1 MCDRNK
7 RSKMSERIGADTVC
21 VGLGVQPN
29 GKFEMQKLAIC
40 TTAALA
46 LSTSLAL
53 AQGSGASGDIGSGST
68 RTAPPPAA
76 MEQQGTVGQ
85 GSRPMAPTPKAEKKI
100 EKTDKKKS
108 SPAEH

>member
-1 MCDRNK
+1 
-7 RSKMSERIGADTVC
+7 MSERIGADTVC

-29 GKFEMQKLAIC
+29 GKFEMRKLAIC

-53 AQGSGASGDIGSGST
+53 AQGSGASGDVGSGGT
-68 RTAPPPAA
+68 RTAPPAA
-76 MEQQGTVGQ
+76 MEQQGTIGQ

-108 SPAEH
+108 PAEH